1 MEKIKNTFSL
11 VLFYLSIVFVNSSH
25 AQTFEQCNKIASEVN
40 KICPMKVDKI
50 TTAKSVVCFPKK
62 NKIIFTYFME
72 VDINEGSSLN
82 QNALDAYR
90 PNIVKMWCTDPSQLV
105 LLKIYPIQ
113 YKYSFNTGQ
122 FIVEINFSLNDC
134 S

>member
-72 VDINEGSSLN
+72 VDINEGSALT

-122 FIVEINFSLNDC
+122 FRGEINFSLNDC

>member
-62 NKIIFTYFME
+62 NTIIFTYFME
-72 VDINEGSSLN
+72 VDINEGSALT

-122 FIVEINFSLNDC
+122 FIGEINFSLNDC

>member
-72 VDINEGSSLN
+72 VDINEGSALT

-90 PNIVKMWCTDPSQLV
+90 PNIVNMWCTDPAQLV

-122 FIVEINFSLNDC
+122 FIGEINFSLNDC

>member
-11 VLFYLSIVFVNSSH
+11 VLFYLSIVFVNSSY
-25 AQTFEQCNKIASEVN
+25 AQTSEQCNTIASEIN
-40 KICPMKVDKI
+40 KNFPMKVDKI
-50 TTAKSVVCFPKK
+50 TSVKNVICLPKK

-72 VDINEGSSLN
+72 VDINEGSALT

-122 FIVEINFSLNDC
+122 FIGEINFSLNDC

>member
-50 TTAKSVVCFPKK
+50 TTAKSVVCLPKK

-82 QNALDAYR
+82 QNALDAYK
-90 PNIVKMWCTDPSQLV
+90 PKVVKM
-105 LLKIYPIQ
+105 
-113 YKYSFNTGQ
+113 
-122 FIVEINFSLNDC
+122 
-134 S
+134 

>member
-72 VDINEGSSLN
+72 VDINEGSALT

-90 PNIVKMWCTDPSQLV
+90 PNIVKMWCTDPAQLV

-122 FIVEINFSLNDC
+122 FIGEINFSLNDC

>member
-50 TTAKSVVCFPKK
+50 TTAKSEVCFPKK

-82 QNALDAYR
+82 QNALDAYK
-90 PNIVKMWCTDPSQLV
+90 PKVVKMWCTDPAQLV

-122 FIVEINFSLNDC
+122 FIGEINFSLNDC